1 MCKKICLVKKDPSLP
16 DAPGNWIVMNGYEFC
31 KFLKTPDGANRKR
44 NFVSMPPFDY
54 DDPNDIWYVIEYGQK
69 KHRKKV
75 KSQENHAHYTKKNEF
90 DYPIDIVSYSHM
102 MDDGQEDDYE
112 HLMIDPDCFVEDD
125 AMDNLQWYEVLLAID
140 QLSEFDQ
147 EVITS
152 FYLGEKPETE
162 NEYAKRHGITQG
174 SAHERKDRAI
184 KNLRLIVCDQDLCYD
199 EAQIA
204 EDQKMLITNTNKN

>member
-16 DAPGNWIVMNGYEFC
+16 DAPGNWIVMNGYEFSN
-31 KFLKTPDGANRKR
+31 FLKTSNGAQRKG

-54 DDPNDIWYVIEYGQK
+54 DDPNDIWYVIEYGRK
-69 KHRKKV
+69 KRRKKV
-75 KSQENHAHYTKKNEF
+75 KSQENRAHYVKKNEF
-90 DYPIDIVSYSHM
+90 DYPLEIVSYSHM
-102 MDDGQEDDYE
+102 LDDGQEDDYE

-125 AMDNLQWYEVLLAID
+125 AVDNLQWYEVLTAID
-140 QLSEFDQ
+140 QLSEFDR

-152 FYLGEKPETE
+152 FYLRKVPETE

-184 KNLRLIVCDQDLCYD
+184 RNLRLIVCDQDLYFD
-199 EAQIA
+199 EAQTST
-204 EDQKMLITNTNKN
+204 DQQGPINNTNRN